1 MDLYLGEVIGVS
13 VMLLIALYAALT
25 VLVEEIKKD
34 IHDYK
39 KRNHW
44 RKRYK

>member
-1 MDLYLGEVIGVS
+1 MDLYLGEVVGVS
-13 VMLLIALYAALT
+13 VMLLIALYVAVTILI
-25 VLVEEIKKD
+25 EEIRGD